1 MSLFGA
7 QKPMFGSSLTTSQPQ
22 QSGNLL
28 NSSQQQGTSPFGAIG
43 GQAKPGGLFSGFGQQ
58 QQQQPQT
65 QQQSGG
71 LFSGFGSST
80 QQPQQQGGGLF
91 PGLSSSTQQQ
101 PQQQGGGLFSLG
113 SQPQQAQTGGGLFPG
128 LGSSTQQPQQQTGGL
143 FSGFGATTQ
152 QQQQQQQQ
160 PGGLF
165 SGFGSTAQQQPQQ
178 PQQTGTGLFPNVGQQ
193 QQPFGTTLG
202 GAGQQQTQPQL
213 GQTLG
218 QTQATCSTIWTPGQ
232 GMTGVHRTV
241 PMQMMIV
248 KDKWDPVNRT
258 SPFRAYLYNNVGEE
272 SAPFFQ
278 PSPNDDENK
287 WEDALRKRPGPG
299 YVPVLV
305 RGFWEL
311 GKRAQRQRDFL
322 AMMQTRLHEIN
333 TALTDLLSRHDLN
346 ISVKIAACRRKHQML
361 SQRCLALAAKTQ
373 LLRNRGYAMDD
384 VEEEL
389 AKKLLQLERSMFDPS
404 LNGRSEEIWARML
417 AIRENTKRLQ
427 IELERTGGGTAEQE
441 DDTLSDTQ
449 LKTAKKIL
457 DDYASQIQHLNKEL
471 AALQKDYETL
481 EQTAAS

>member
-7 QKPMFGSSLTTSQPQ
+7 QKPSPFGSSLATSQPQ
-22 QSGNLL
+22 QSGSLFG
-28 NSSQQQGTSPFGAIG
+28 SSQQQQGASPFGTLGA
-43 GQAKPGGLFSGFGQQ
+43 QAKPGGLFGNLG

-65 QQQSGG
+65 QQTASP
-71 LFSGFGSST
+71 FSGFGSSA
-80 QQPQQQGGGLF
+80 QQPQQQSGSGFSILGA
-91 PGLSSSTQQQ
+91 STQQQQQQQ
-101 PQQQGGGLFSLG
+101 PQQQGGSIFPNIGA
-113 SQPQQAQTGGGLFPG
+113 QPQQAQGG
-128 LGSSTQQPQQQTGGL
+128 
-143 FSGFGATTQ
+143 
-152 QQQQQQQQ
+152 
-160 PGGLF
+160 GGLF
-165 SGFGSTAQQQPQQ
+165 SGFGSTTQQPQQQAGGPFSGFGATIQQQQPQQ
-178 PQQTGTGLFPNVGQQ
+178 QTGLGLFPSLGQQQQQ

-202 GAGQQQTQPQL
+202 GVGQQQAQPQL

-218 QTQATCSTIWTPGQ
+218 QPQAVGSTIWTPGQ
-232 GMTGVHRTV
+232 GMTGIHRTV

-248 KDKWDPVNRT
+248 KDKWDPLSRA
-258 SPFRAYLYNNVGEE
+258 SPFRAHLYNNVGEE

-278 PSPNDDENK
+278 PGPNDDESK

-322 AMMQTRLHEIN
+322 TMMQTRLHEIN
-333 TALTDLLSRHDLN
+333 NALTELLSRHDLN
-346 ISVKIAACRRKHQML
+346 ISVKIAACRRRHQVL

-373 LLRNRGYAMDD
+373 LLRNRGYAMDE

-389 AKKLLQLERSMFDPS
+389 AKKLLQLERSMFDPT

-427 IELERTGGGTAEQE
+427 MEIERTGTAEAQQGDE
-441 DDTLSDTQ
+441 SLSDEQ

-457 DDYASQIQHLNKEL
+457 DDYASQIQHLNTEL
-471 AALQKDYETL
+471 ATIQKDYESL
-481 EQTAAS
+481 EKSTAF